1 MSLLTMIPTMAQPA
15 TSTTFFPP
23 RRRRVKQK
31 SAQEQSLERLTE
43 SMQILEPLRGN
54 YNPNYPTPTL
64 KTQVRPVLSAS
75 EVALREALSTDT
87 VVQEAKQAEG
97 IDFDLGTP
105 NLRGSDQRIVI
116 PRTPQGGNEE
126 GVIRSATPRQQ
137 RGVVIRSATP
147 RQQRLRRSARIAQQ
161 GFGDR
166 SSSDTY
172 GGRGSLRFRAPSR
185 RGD

>member
-31 SAQEQSLERLTE
+31 SAQEQSLEALTE
-43 SMQILEPLRGN
+43 SMQILEPVRGN
-54 YNPNYPTPTL
+54 YNPNNPIPKL

-105 NLRGSDQRIVI
+105 NLRGSDREIVI
-116 PRTPQGGNEE
+116 PRTPQGGDEE
-126 GVIRSATPRQQ
+126 GVIRSATPRL
-137 RGVVIRSATP
+137 
-147 RQQRLRRSARIAQQ
+147 RLRRSARIAQQ

-166 SSSDTY
+166 SSSATY